1 MAISIRESVVTGFSD
16 FWSRKIRSIVTIFG
30 ITLGT
35 MSVIMVMAL
44 ANGIKKSTLE
54 WMMERGGL
62 SKITIRRN
70 WEYESPT
77 NQNKYFN
84 LKEIDVIRSL
94 SPDALYFN
102 PQVRSHGQVKYAQ
115 NEYWSSIFG
124 VLPDFRHIEE
134 WDVSEGR
141 FISEFDKDQS
151 NDVIV
156 IGTQM
161 KEELFGSKKA
171 LGEFV
176 TFKKRRFKVIG
187 IMDFRYMKSQ
197 GNIMQDNALS
207 YLNRRAYIPLT
218 TLIKKVT
225 GQDNIGSL
233 TIKAVDAESAPA
245 LRRHLEAVV
254 LNMRRNEPVFTI
266 ESAQETAKEM
276 EKNSAQ
282 FQIIFF
288 FISTISLLVGGIVIA
303 NIMLASVQERTREIG
318 IRLAVGARKRDIFM
332 QFLVQTVLVTTIGGI
347 VGVVTGLSL
356 LDVVSGYLGFDLI
369 AGIEMIITAVAV
381 SAGVGFI
388 AGIVPAVIA
397 SKLNPV
403 EALRYE

>member
-1 MAISIRESVVTGFSD
+1 MAISIKESVITGFSD

-70 WEYESPT
+70 WEYQSPT
-77 NQNKYFN
+77 NQKKFFT
-84 LKEIDVIRSL
+84 LKEIELIRSL
-94 SPDALYFN
+94 TPQALYFN
-102 PQVRSHGQVKYAQ
+102 PQIRSHKAAKYEQ
-115 NEYWSSIFG
+115 KEYWGPVYG
-124 VLPDFRHIEE
+124 VLPDFKYIEE

-141 FISEFDKDQS
+141 FISEFDIDRA

-156 IGTQM
+156 IGTM
-161 KEELFGSKKA
+161 LKDELFGSKDPI
-171 LGEFV
+171 GEFI
-176 TFKKRRFKVIG
+176 TYGTRRLKVIG
-187 IMDFRYMKSQ
+187 IMEFRYMKSQ
-197 GNIMQDNALS
+197 GNIMQDNALN
-207 YLNRRAYIPLT
+207 YLNRRSYIPLS
-218 TLIKKVT
+218 TLVSKIT
-225 GQDNIGSL
+225 GEDNIGSL
-233 TIKAVDAESAPA
+233 TVKAVNAESAPD
-245 LRRHLEAVV
+245 LRRRLEAVI
-254 LNMRRNEPVFTI
+254 LNMRRGEPVFFI

-276 EKNSAQ
+276 EKNAAK

-288 FISTISLLVGGIVIA
+288 FISAISLLVGGIVIA

-318 IRLAVGARKRDIFM
+318 IRLAVGARKRDIFV
-332 QFLVQTVLVTTIGGI
+332 QFLVQTVLVTTIGGV
-347 VGVVTGLSL
+347 VGVIAGISL
-356 LDVVSGYLGFDLI
+356 LDVVGKYLEVDLI
-369 AGIEMIITAVAV
+369 AGAVMVAVAVIV